1 MAVRPSSRGRRG
13 LGVRLV
19 DRRGDDIGA
28 AASFNRLIE
37 QVYSIAATNRP
48 RCAING
54 VEHWEDTTMTVSH
67 ASAREQFG
75 RVAEAYVHS
84 KGHAEGEDLER
95 IVALATATREDRVLD
110 IATGGGHTALALA
123 RVAGHVTASDL
134 TPEMLVAAE
143 AHLRGAGV
151 ANVDFAPA
159 DAQALPFPD
168 SSFDIVTCRIAPHH
182 FPGPAAFVREVR
194 RVLRPGGRFLL
205 EDTVVPAGEPAAYIN
220 HIERLRDP
228 SHVRSLSVD
237 EWWGL
242 LLEAGFTVLHIE
254 TFRKRHDLAEWMERM
269 QTPPEAQAEVRAAFV
284 GAPPTVRRAFEVERD
299 ERGQPVAFWDL
310 KGLFLAV

>member
-1 MAVRPSSRGRRG
+1 
-13 LGVRLV
+13 
-19 DRRGDDIGA
+19 
-28 AASFNRLIE
+28 
-37 QVYSIAATNRP
+37 
-48 RCAING
+48 
-54 VEHWEDTTMTVSH
+54 MTVPQ

-95 IVALATATREDRVLD
+95 IVALAAATPDDHVLD

-123 RVAGHVTASDL
+123 RVAGRVTASDL
-134 TPEMLVAAE
+134 TPEMLAAAE
-143 AHLRGAGV
+143 AHLRRAGV

-168 SSFDIVTCRIAPHH
+168 DGFEIVTCRIAPHH
-182 FPGPAAFVREVR
+182 FPGPAAFVREAR

-205 EDTVVPAGEPAAYIN
+205 EDTVVPAGEPGAYIN
-220 HIERLRDP
+220 RIERLRDP
-228 SHVRSLSVD
+228 SHVRSLTLD

-242 LLEAGFTVLHIE
+242 LLEAGFSLLHVE
-254 TFRKRHDLAEWMERM
+254 TFRKRHDLTEWMERM
-269 QTPPEAQAEVRAAFV
+269 QTPPAAQAEVRAAFA
-284 GAPPTVRRAFEVERD
+284 GAPPAIRRAFEVETESDGR
-299 ERGQPVAFWDL
+299 PTAFWDL

>member
-1 MAVRPSSRGRRG
+1 
-13 LGVRLV
+13 
-19 DRRGDDIGA
+19 
-28 AASFNRLIE
+28 
-37 QVYSIAATNRP
+37 
-48 RCAING
+48 
-54 VEHWEDTTMTVSH
+54 MTVPQV
-67 ASAREQFG
+67 SAREQFG

-84 KGHAEGEDLER
+84 RGHAEGEDLER
-95 IVALATATREDRVLD
+95 IVALAAATPEDHVLD

-134 TPEMLVAAE
+134 TPEMLDAAE

-168 SSFDIVTCRIAPHH
+168 DSYDIVTCRIAPHH
-182 FPGPAAFVREVR
+182 FAEPAAFVGEVR

-205 EDTVVPAGEPAAYIN
+205 EDTVVPAGETATYIN
-220 HIERLRDP
+220 RIERLRDP
-228 SHVRSLSVD
+228 SHARSLSVD

-242 LLEAGFTVLHIE
+242 LLEAGFSVLHIE

-269 QTPPEAQAEVRAAFV
+269 QTPPDRQAEVRAGFAA
-284 GAPPTVRRAFEVERD
+284 APPAVRRAFEVELDDAGR
-299 ERGQPVAFWDL
+299 RVAFWDL

>member
-1 MAVRPSSRGRRG
+1 
-13 LGVRLV
+13 
-19 DRRGDDIGA
+19 
-28 AASFNRLIE
+28 
-37 QVYSIAATNRP
+37 
-48 RCAING
+48 
-54 VEHWEDTTMTVSH
+54 MTVPQ

-75 RVAEAYVHS
+75 RVAEAYVTS

-95 IVALATATREDRVLD
+95 IVALAAATPADRVLD

-134 TPEMLVAAE
+134 TPEMLAAAE

-168 SSFDIVTCRIAPHH
+168 SSFDVVTCRIAPHH
-182 FPGPAAFVREVR
+182 FPDPAAFVREVR

-220 HIERLRDP
+220 HLERLRDP
-228 SHVRSLSVD
+228 SHARSLSVD

-242 LLEAGFTVLHIE
+242 LLMAGFSAHHNE

-269 QTPPEAQAEVRAAFV
+269 QTPPDTQAEVRAGFAE
-284 GAPPTVRRAFEVERD
+284 APPAVRRAFEVEVTQD
-299 ERGQPVAFWDL
+299 GQPIAFWDL